1 MSTRQ
6 TSTLLLLG
14 ILISAGL
21 AQAET
26 LERVISREDPKFDC
40 ASAGMSAGRDGNV
53 YLCSGGYVLRVSRD
67 GTQKGGGNVAS
78 DGIDTHTVANTNG
91 LVAVGNGHMN
101 EHHVHIYNQKFAH
114 VAACGDFPGKDRYSG
129 GPLHVEA
136 GASDFYGLQ
145 QNRKHIIRISPLG
158 VNIKDYAI
166 HPDAKAADF
175 RVSEATQTFVVR
187 GGDGMTRGVSFSGGE
202 VKWTKRIPGLF
213 DVDAAGRVVFLDGAT
228 LKWLDPDD
236 LNPDEMLVSKTTV
249 TLPADQIAGVNAMS
263 VCGDELIIKRPDP
276 TELFQVYDLKTGK
289 QKRVVRTEH
298 ERVSAEFP
306 NGVWTAGQPLP
317 FRIQSSNASAQWHVW
332 ATPFG
337 DTNWRELKRSGDQ
350 VEVPADFAGLYQIR
364 VAPTLNALADS
375 ELTLRTIVEVRAPDS
390 KGTVSV
396 WTPLN
401 RIWWGCGEAI
411 PANVLLRT
419 KSAAGPVAAVLNLKS
434 EISNLKSAGA
444 VVWSTNLT
452 LTANAATT
460 FTLPSA
466 FTAQLAPG
474 RYELRTS
481 VPGFTCVAQ
490 PIRIGPG
497 LAARSPFR
505 TTCYGDYAN
514 FNSMADAWSFADVA
528 DDMLAQ
534 SQALGINQYINR
546 TVFYRYP
553 TTFADTADARQL
565 FSSLE
570 RRLAADPDGVATQ
583 KVAFGFAQA
592 HVLGAYSAFGLREW
606 LMPVVMD
613 GTIQLNA
620 GWTGK
625 GTSPADSY
633 AGIVRDK
640 TQALTN
646 FPAFVGWD
654 WAANWWAAGS
664 DGDRFEWPP
673 SAPKAV
679 VKAPVLGEKGAGK
692 KDDLLD
698 ALENQQQGKGT
709 KTPSPPSPL
718 TEKQRYLE
726 ALKKADETGAWDP
739 VLDVV
744 GDRPINWQPLSQ
756 LWLKQAMDQVFDAGA
771 GPGGPHFS
779 DAWLKQAQVPFT
791 GSPGFHHVNQEQWI
805 KQAQVPGAANLS
817 TASSGP
823 YRRPEIYPP
832 ANFFN
837 VDEVDLHYQAEAF
850 STPNWTAHAADY
862 YKRPGKPAW
871 IHPEFIVTEIGTG
884 DHVLPFTWMA
894 VMRGVDGF
902 GESGTMPWHSL
913 FRTLNEF
920 ARQYGPWLTTL
931 ENHDRVAIV
940 VSHRQVKLDRF
951 TCFFPLYFVRLF
963 EAYQSCLYAHQPATF
978 LYTEDV
984 KPDTLRKFKALLVVA
999 QQYEP
1004 EPALAKLLA
1013 QAQQQGIAIFADGTC
1028 RESLVKGYTPLGL
1041 SFDHIEK
1048 LNGFNNPGAFT
1059 DFPPVLLANAPLVA
1073 AKLGK
1078 VVPPVAVVDY
1088 PQVLVSERSQGDARF
1103 VWVVNNTP
1111 IQLNPE
1117 LLGRVGWAIGNRQ
1130 PVVTKVTLPVE
1141 KGEVVYD
1148 VFAGKEVAG
1157 ARVQGSG
1164 IEFDADLRYGG
1175 ARVYAVVPGAI
1186 QSLELQAPKEL
1197 KAGQTFTW
1205 TATVPGLK
1213 ARLPLHVELR
1223 DAAGALLDE
1232 RFTTTGTGSFTVPVN
1247 AAMPVTFSAAELIS
1261 GKSSSASAPTSD
1273 LRPLSS
1279 LFGPRLNSIAVSADG
1294 ATAVTASCDWGQNL
1308 FALDLATG
1316 KVRWTGAAG
1325 DHYAGVWL
1333 ATPAG
1338 FMIDG
1343 FDLGT
1348 AEGYHFYQYDA
1359 AGQLT
1364 RRFAFP
1370 GFPKMLTDS
1379 RAGALAPGGE
1389 WVAAAGNLALAVW
1402 ATDGKLLWS
1411 QDWSATNRALPR
1423 LLALGKDVLV
1433 VTSGLTLTAYEA
1445 RTGRSLWTVT
1455 PAPDGEI
1462 QGLVAGADGRTVVVR
1477 TSSRSGRVFL
1487 VRDGKMVGTLPTG
1500 AGGAVV
1506 APDGS
1511 WVIVT
1516 AGRELKRY
1524 TMAGELQW
1532 VYRADD
1538 TLQAPGLSPDGKQM
1552 AVGSAM
1558 GRLHVFDV
1566 TTGEVRTRDLGAQV
1580 ASAWMPD
1587 GDLVAATWM
1596 GTVARFDA
1604 RLQEKWRI
1612 YLAAS
1617 VPATNLPREIFNL
1630 ESSVFNRQIPTSRL
1644 TSWSNAEPTPLPLT
1658 PNLLTADIVK
1668 RTLSDG
1674 GGTIETTPAR
1684 LRVTA
1689 ITLVEDPAHPESW
1702 MRDARLE
1709 YWDETQKTW
1718 ILAQYLTSD
1727 AAVHSHKLRQPVEAS
1742 KFRFAPGAGWPT
1754 GGLRLVDI
1762 VFQGETLRVDKPS
1775 RAKANAGPERDGAL
1789 GRPSL
1794 DTGKPGLD
1802 SKGLPSL

>member
-1 MSTRQ
+1 MR
-6 TSTLLLLG
+6 LILG
-14 ILISAGL
+14 IVVCSGL

-26 LERVISREDPKFDC
+26 LERVILREDPKFDC
-40 ASAGMSAGRDGNV
+40 PAAGMSAGRDGNV
-53 YLCSGGYVLRVSRD
+53 YLCSVGGYVLRVSRD
-67 GTQKGGGNVAS
+67 GTQKAGGNVMNRN
-78 DGIDTHTVANTNG
+78 GPDTHAVANANG
-91 LVAVGNGHMN
+91 LVAVGIRGFRE
-101 EHHVHIYNQKFAH
+101 EHLHIYSQNFVH
-114 VAACGDFPGKDRYSG
+114 LAACAYFGG
-129 GPLHVEA
+129 GPLHIEA
-136 GASDFYGLQ
+136 GATDFYALHK
-145 QNRKHIIRISPLG
+145 NRNHIIRVSPFG
-158 VNIKDYAI
+158 VNVKDYAI

-175 RVSEATQTFVVR
+175 RVSEATETFVVR
-187 GGDGMTRGVSFSGGE
+187 GGDGMTRGVSFTAGE
-202 VKWTKRIPGLF
+202 IKWTYKIPGLF

-228 LKWLDPDD
+228 LKWLEPDD
-236 LNPDEMLVSKTTV
+236 LNPDEMVESKTKV
-249 TLPADQIAGVNAMS
+249 TLPADQIAGVNAIS

-289 QKRVVRTEH
+289 QKRVVRAEH

-317 FRIQSSNASAQWHVW
+317 FRIQSSDAAAQWHVW
-332 ATPFG
+332 ATAFG
-337 DTNWRELKRSGDQ
+337 DTNWQEMKRTGDQ
-350 VEVPADFAGLYQIR
+350 VEVPADFAGLYLIR
-364 VAPTLNALADS
+364 VAPTLNAQADS
-375 ELTLRTIVEVRAPDS
+375 EFTLRTVVEVRAPES

-401 RIWWGCGEAI
+401 RVWWGCGEAI
-411 PANVLLRT
+411 PASVLLRT
-419 KSAAGPVAAVLNLKS
+419 KQAAGPVTATLTITPHISNPPPAAAAVLW
-434 EISNLKSAGA
+434 SAE
-444 VVWSTNLT
+444 LT
-452 LTANAATT
+452 LGANTPATVT
-460 FTLPSA
+460 VPASLTK
-466 FTAQLAPG
+466 QLAPG
-474 RYELRTS
+474 RYALRTS

-505 TTCYGDYAN
+505 TMCFGDYSN
-514 FNSMADAWSFADVA
+514 FNSRADAWSFADVA

-534 SQALGINQYINR
+534 SQALGINQYVNR
-546 TVFYRYP
+546 TAFYRYP
-553 TTFADTADARQL
+553 TAFDDTADARQL

-570 RRLAADPDGVATQ
+570 RRLAAEPDGVAPQ

-592 HVLGAYSAFGLREW
+592 HVLGAFSAFGLREW
-606 LMPVVMD
+606 LLPVIMD
-613 GTIQLNA
+613 SPLHLNA

-625 GTSPADSY
+625 NAAGVPIRSPADDY
-633 AGIVRDK
+633 AAIVGDK
-640 TQALTN
+640 TQALTS
-646 FPAFVGWD
+646 FPAFAGWD
-654 WAANWWAAGS
+654 WAANWWAASS
-664 DGDRFEWPP
+664 DGDLFEWPP

-679 VKAPVLGEKGAGK
+679 VKAPEIPGEMDAGEKDDPL
-692 KDDLLD
+692 DDLLTD
-698 ALENQQQGKGT
+698 ALEAKL
-709 KTPSPPSPL
+709 PPPP
-718 TEKQRYLE
+718 TEKDRYLE

-739 VLDVV
+739 VLDRVR
-744 GDRPINWQPLSQ
+744 DRPINWQPLSQ
-756 LWLKQAMDQVFDAGA
+756 LWLKQALDQVFDAGA
-771 GPGGPHFS
+771 GPGGAYLSEPWF
-779 DAWLKQAQVPFT
+779 KRAQVPVT
-791 GSPGFHHVNQEQWI
+791 GSPGSHHVDQEQWV
-805 KQAQVPGAANLS
+805 KKPPVPGAANLT

-832 ANFFN
+832 VNFFN

-850 STPNWTAHAADY
+850 STPNWTAHAVDY

-894 VMRGVDGF
+894 VMRGVDGI
-902 GESGTMPWHSL
+902 GESGRMIWHSL

-940 VSHRQVKLDRF
+940 VSHRQVMLDRWAG
-951 TCFFPLYFVRLF
+951 FFPQYFVRLF

-1041 SFDHIEK
+1041 SFDHLEK
-1048 LNGFNNPGAFT
+1048 LNGFNNPAAFT

-1078 VVPPVAVVDY
+1078 VVPPVATVDY
-1088 PQVLVSERSQGDARF
+1088 PQVLVSERRQGDARF

-1111 IQLNPE
+1111 IQLTPT
-1117 LLGRVGWAIGNRQ
+1117 LLGRVGYAIANRQ
-1130 PVVTKVTLPVE
+1130 PVVTKVSIPVE
-1141 KGEVVYD
+1141 KGDVVYD

-1164 IEFDADLRYGG
+1164 IEFDADLRYSG
-1175 ARVYAVVPGAI
+1175 ARVYAVLPGAI
-1186 QSLELQAPKEL
+1186 QSLELQAPKDL

-1205 TATVPGLK
+1205 TATVPGLN

-1223 DAAGALLDE
+1223 DGTGTLLEE
-1232 RFTTTGTGSFTVPVN
+1232 RFTTTTGTGTLTVPLN
-1247 AAMPVTFSAAELIS
+1247 AAMPVTLAATELIS
-1261 GKSSSASAPTSD
+1261 GKSSSGGAPNSD

-1279 LFGPRLNSIAVSADG
+1279 LFGPRLNSLAVSADG
-1294 ATAVTASCDWGQNL
+1294 ATAVIASCDWGQNL
-1308 FALDLATG
+1308 FAVDLANG
-1316 KVRWTGAAG
+1316 KVRWTRAAG
-1325 DHYAGVWL
+1325 DHYAGVWS

-1343 FDLGT
+1343 YDLGT
-1348 AEGYHFYQYDA
+1348 AEGHHVHQYDA
-1359 AGQLT
+1359 AGHLK
-1364 RRFAFP
+1364 RRFAAP

-1379 RAGALAPGGE
+1379 HAGAFAPGGG
-1389 WVAAAGNLALAVW
+1389 WVATAGNLALGVW

-1411 QDWSATNRALPR
+1411 QDWSATNRTSPR
-1423 LLALGKDVLV
+1423 LLALGNDVLV

-1445 RTGRSLWTVT
+1445 PTGRSLWTAT
-1455 PAPDGEI
+1455 PAQDGEI

-1487 VRDGKMVGTLPTG
+1487 VREGKVVGTLSTG

-1524 TMAGELQW
+1524 TLAGELQW

-1538 TLQAPGLSPDGKQM
+1538 TLQFPGLSPDGKHL
-1552 AVGSAM
+1552 AVGSEM
-1558 GRLHVFDV
+1558 GKLHVFDV
-1566 TTGEVRTRDLGAQV
+1566 TTGEVRTRDLGARPV
-1580 ASAWMPD
+1580 PAWTPD

-1596 GTVARFDA
+1596 GTVVRLDSS
-1604 RLQEKWRI
+1604 LQEKWRI
-1612 YLAAS
+1612 CLAAS
-1617 VPATNLPREIFNL
+1617 VPAGNLPPEIFNI
-1630 ESSVFNRQIPTSRL
+1630 ESSIFNRELPTSRL

-1658 PNLLTADIVK
+1658 PNLLTSGVVK
-1668 RTLSDG
+1668 QALSDG
-1674 GGTIETTPAR
+1674 GANIETTPAR

-1709 YWDETQKTW
+1709 YWDDAQKTW

-1727 AAVHSHKLRQPVEAS
+1727 AAVHSHKLRKPVDAS

-1762 VFQGETLRVDKPS
+1762 VFQGEAVPIEKPLP
-1775 RAKANAGPERDGAL
+1775 KATPKGKSAGDAAE
-1789 GRPSL
+1789 
-1794 DTGKPGLD
+1794 
-1802 SKGLPSL
+1802 LPKL